1 MAKTKGSTKGAHTP
15 GPWTIG
21 APALRHMEAMI
32 LARQTHPE
40 MRSTDSLSIAHVD
53 SVDGFGT
60 NGIGESAANA
70 RLIAAAPDLL
80 AALREVVTW
89 AHNPD
94 PDGGAGAAMWE
105 RARAAIRKAT
115 EAR

>member
-1 MAKTKGSTKGAHTP
+1 MTTKRRDDNELTATAYYVG
-15 GPWTIG
+15 
-21 APALRHMEAMI
+21 
-32 LARQTHPE
+32 LADGKAGL
-40 MRSTDSLSIAHVD
+40 STDDMKAWFPDWPDSLIESYLRGAE
-53 SVDGFGT
+53 DGRFLR
-60 NGIGESAANA
+60 EA